1 MSIIRSNSV
10 LMTSSQI
17 KLLVLLNLLQGTSK
31 LIGLTWF
38 AFQINRI
45 NQSSN
50 VATGKFSFKPE
61 IIFISFSPTTL
72 VFLCQEQPLSPK
84 LISNFLSHFLSYRHT
99 HTLSLSHSLTLF
111 LLLSATHTHT
121 LSLFYK
127 QCMRTIIAILG
138 WCCW

>member
-1 MSIIRSNSV
+1 
-10 LMTSSQI
+10 MTSSQI
-17 KLLVLLNLLQGTSK
+17 KLLLQGTSK

-61 IIFISFSPTTL
+61 IIFISFYPTTS

-84 LISNFLSHFLSYRHT
+84 LISNFLSHFLSYKHT
-99 HTLSLSHSLTLF
+99 HTLSHTHSLTFYYTHTFALF
-111 LLLSATHTHT
+111 LLLSTTHT

-127 QCMRTIIAILG
+127 QCVRTIIAILG